1 LTCRLLDGGLAEH
14 TPLWDSLLAHKA
26 GGSVFLTPQWQEVW
40 WRHFGAPSQPRLL
53 AVGPQEAPLGLAPLR
68 ADGDHWRFL
77 GSTDLFDYHDFID
90 AAPGFHQSL
99 TECLAAQ
106 PWKTLELESLRED
119 SPALAVL
126 PALFEAQGWRVEL
139 QDEDVVPGVALPATW
154 DEFLAG
160 LRKKDRH
167 ELRRKLRRLEAAG
180 EHRISVSTAET
191 LPGDLERFTSL
202 MAESREEKRDFL
214 VPERQAFLADALGAM
229 QEAGYLR
236 LLTLEVDGEAAAAVI
251 CFDFGGTRYLYN
263 SGYRLA
269 LGQLSVGL
277 MLKALAIKD
286 AIEQGLGY
294 FDFLRGDEPYKYHLG
309 AQDVRL
315 RRMLVTRA

>member
-1 LTCRLLDGGLAEH
+1 MWDG
-14 TPLWDSLLAHKA
+14 LLARKTN
-26 GGSVFLTPQWQEVW
+26 GSVFLTPQWQGVW
-40 WRHFGAPSQPRLL
+40 WRHFGSPSELRLL
-53 AVGPQEAPLGLAPLR
+53 AVGPQDAPLGLAPLR
-68 ADGDHWRFL
+68 ADGGHWRLL

-90 AAPGFHQSL
+90 AAPGFHEAL
-99 TECLAAQ
+99 IECLAAQ
-106 PWKTLELESLRED
+106 SWQTLELESLREG
-119 SPALAVL
+119 SPALTHL
-126 PALFEAQGWRVEL
+126 PGLFEAQGWRVEV
-139 QDEDVVPGVALPATW
+139 QDEDVVPGVALPASW
-154 DEFLAG
+154 DEFLAL

-180 EHRISVSTAET
+180 EHRIAVSTADSLEA
-191 LPGDLERFTSL
+191 DLVRFTSL

-236 LLTLEVDGEAAAAVI
+236 LLTLELEGEAAAAVI

-309 AQDVRL
+309 AQDVGL
-315 RRMLVTRA
+315 RRMLVSRA